1 MIGVVD
7 YGAGNLGSVANA
19 LERLGLEFT
28 ICRSPRELRRAER
41 VLLPGVGHFGPA
53 MQRLDES
60 GLGDAVRNMAEGGTP
75 LLGICLG
82 LQLLFETSDEAPGKR
97 GLGLLPGRTVP
108 LEARRVPQ
116 MGWNRVE
123 WKGDCPLSDGG
134 MPAFFYFAHSYVAR
148 LADDAHCLGTVD
160 IEERDVPVVVGRG
173 RTWGV
178 QFHPEKSGPA
188 GLSLLE
194 RFARC

>member
-19 LERLGLEFT
+19 LDRLGLDFSV
-28 ICRSPRELRRAER
+28 CRSPRELRRTER
-41 VLLPGVGHFGPA
+41 ILLPGVGHFGPA
-53 MQRLDES
+53 MRRLAECGLDDE
-60 GLGDAVRNMAEGGTP
+60 VRHMATEGKP

-82 LQLLFETSDEAPGKR
+82 LQLLFETSDEAPGLP
-97 GLGLLPGRTVP
+97 GLALLPGRSVR

-123 WKGDCPLSDGG
+123 WRDDCPLSASSEPDY
-134 MPAFFYFAHSYVAR
+134 FYFAHSYVAR
-148 LADDAHCLGTVD
+148 LADDGDCLGTVEID
-160 IEERDVPVVVGRG
+160 ERDVPVVVGRG

-178 QFHPEKSGPA
+178 QFHPEKSGPV

-194 RFARC
+194 RFAQC